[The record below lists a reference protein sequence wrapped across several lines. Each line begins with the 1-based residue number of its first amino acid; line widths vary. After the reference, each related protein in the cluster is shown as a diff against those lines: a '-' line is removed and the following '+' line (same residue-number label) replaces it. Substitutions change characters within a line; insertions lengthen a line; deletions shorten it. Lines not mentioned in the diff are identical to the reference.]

1 MNSSQPMQFE
11 NALEAL
17 RQFTTV
23 VADTGSFESL
33 RAYQPQDATT
43 NPTLIIRALD
53 QPQYAGIIDQVKSRA
68 TSKKLSD
75 RTRDVLIAFGGEI
88 LKIIPGR
95 VSTEVDA
102 RLSFDTEATVAEA
115 QRIIAGYKE
124 QGIEK
129 SRVLIKI
136 AATWEGIRAVR
147 ELEKQGIACNVTL
160 IFSLVQAAAAADAGA
175 TLISPFV
182 GRISD
187 WYKKSGTVWE
197 SPDQDPGVLS
207 VKRIYAYLKH
217 HRFHTEVMGASFR
230 HTDQILAL
238 AGCDLLTVS
247 PELLEQLKSMDQEA
261 SLVRA
266 LDPQAPA
273 QGQSTA
279 NLNTSESLFRFS
291 LNEDAMATEKLSEG
305 IRLFVSDARK
315 LDARLV

>member
-1 MNSSQPMQFE
+1 
-11 NALEAL
+11 
-17 RQFTTV
+17 V
-23 VADTGSFESL
+23 
-33 RAYQPQDATT
+33 
-43 NPTLIIRALD
+43 
-53 QPQYAGIIDQVKSRA
+53 
-68 TSKKLSD
+68 TSKKLAD
-75 RTRDVLIAFGGEI
+75 RTRAVLIAFGGEI

-129 SRVLIKI
+129 SRVLIKV

-187 WYKKSGTVWE
+187 WHKKAGTVWE
-197 SPDQDPGVLS
+197 SPDQDPGVVS

-230 HTDQILAL
+230 NVDQILAL

-279 NLNTSESLFRFS
+279 NLNTSEALFRFS

-305 IRLFVSDARK
+305 IRLFVGDARK

>member
-1 MNSSQPMQFE
+1 MQFD

-53 QPQYAGIIDQVKSRA
+53 QPQYAGIIDQVKSRV
-68 TSKKLSD
+68 TSKKLAD
-75 RTRDVLIAFGGEI
+75 RTRAVLTAFGGEI

-129 SRVLIKI
+129 SRVLIKV

-187 WYKKSGTVWE
+187 WHKKAGTVWE
-197 SPDQDPGVLS
+197 SPDQDPGVIS

-230 HTDQILAL
+230 NVDQILAL

-279 NLNTSESLFRFS
+279 NLNTSEALFRFS

-305 IRLFVSDARK
+305 IRFFVSDARK